1 LRVWVQIQQQPM
13 HLPKGVLQYMCAC
26 NTCVLQC
33 RCAHTACRA
42 CVSTGLLLLCC
53 QHVGCA
59 CVQDVAAQES
69 LRPCACAW
77 RCARCLVK
85 RGWPGAHC
93 RGLCAAIVSA
103 AWAQM
108 LTAGQIA
115 HKVTGRAGRREGRG
129 GADPRSGEGGHG
141 PGDGLARRRGVMQCQ
156 GRVCWA
162 NVDWVYAMC
171 AGCLL
176 GWAWASRVWG

>member
-1 LRVWVQIQQQPM
+1 MGTSPQHHM
-13 HLPKGVLQYMCAC
+13 HLPKGVLQCMCAC

-85 RGWPGAHC
+85 RGWPGAYC

-115 HKVTGRAGRREGRG
+115 HKLIGRSGRQEGGG
-129 GADPRSGEGGHG
+129 GAGSRSGVGGHG
-141 PGDGLARRRGVMQCQ
+141 PRGGLERGRWVVRCG
-156 GRVCWA
+156 GRICWA
-162 NVDWVYAMC
+162 NAVWVSAM
-171 AGCLL
+171 
-176 GWAWASRVWG
+176 